1 MSDSVG
7 FKYFS
12 ANMIKIIKKKERLM
26 FMKKWIV
33 VLCSISILIFGS
45 FSVMAENAE
54 QPKALRTL
62 YECHELLA
70 EAETEAAIEETAIS
84 ETEEAITPYAVAHC
98 QSGSQVG
105 RYSERLLS
113 SEQIGYETRSCTH
126 AVQGALDKR
135 YQYLD
140 RYQAT
145 CTLCD
150 YKAYFSETRWGAW
163 FCTK

>member
-1 MSDSVG
+1 
-7 FKYFS
+7 
-12 ANMIKIIKKKERLM
+12 
-26 FMKKWIV
+26 MKKWIA
-33 VLCSISILIFGS
+33 VLCSISVLIFGS
-45 FSVMAENAE
+45 FSVLAENVE
-54 QPKALRTL
+54 QPKSLRTL
-62 YECHELLA
+62 YECHEMLA
-70 EAETEAAIEETAIS
+70 EAEVEATTSIA
-84 ETEEAITPYAVAHC
+84 EAEGSTTPYAVAHC

-113 SEQIGYETRSCTH
+113 SEQIGYETRACIH
-126 AVQGALDKR
+126 GVQGALDKR

-150 YKAYFSETRWGAW
+150 YKAEFSETRWGSW